1 MVSNISVTAAKLNFV
16 LEGMVGCISAL
27 SHKDK
32 LMAQAITLSPDPA
45 PVRTNNPR
53 VNKLIENNK
62 PAYVSVKRPCPP
74 LEGDKKSPVWKK
86 YGGVSEKKMDPL
98 TWRSTDVSGINLLL
112 VSSSLLLSVWIVR

>member
-1 MVSNISVTAAKLNFV
+1 MRGTSVVSNISVTAAKLNFV
-16 LEGMVGCISAL
+16 LEGMAGCISAL

-62 PAYVSVKRPCPP
+62 PAYVSVKRPCPALPWKGMKIP
-74 LEGDKKSPVWKK
+74 LFGKTLEEYPRRKWILWP
-86 YGGVSEKKMDPL
+86 GGKL
-98 TWRSTDVSGINLLL
+98 IYLG
-112 VSSSLLLSVWIVR
+112 

>member
-16 LEGMVGCISAL
+16 LEGMVGGCISAL

-45 PVRTNNPR
+45 LVRTNNPR

-62 PAYVSVKRPCPP
+62 PAYVTVKRPCPP
-74 LEGDKKSPVWKK
+74 VEGDENSP
-86 YGGVSEKKMDPL
+86 L
-98 TWRSTDVSGINLLL
+98 
-112 VSSSLLLSVWIVR
+112 

>member
-1 MVSNISVTAAKLNFV
+1 MRGTSVVSNLSVTAAKLNFV
-16 LEGMVGCISAL
+16 LEGMAGCISAL

-74 LEGDKKSPVWKK
+74 VEEDENSLLWKN
-86 YGGVSEKKMDPL
+86 YGGVSEKKMDTL
-98 TWRSTDVSGINLLL
+98 AWKKIDVPGLNLLL
-112 VSSSLLLSVWIVR
+112 DN